1 MLACHSMLGWL
12 QVQQKQQ
19 EQGTQDRLFMVE
31 GAHKNYSPAWC
42 KNIQQ
47 GFHIGNKWDD
57 EKNKSSSAGRETATA
72 STATS
77 GLINGDRHESQKSR
91 KRRGNPAVLME
102 GSRCSRVNGRG
113 WRCCQQTLVGY
124 SLCEHHLGK
133 GRLRSMTSAKSKG
146 KKNKLEINS
155 SSGCS
160 SSHPSQVVAVV
171 DDDNDQEGKN
181 VGLRMKGGKK
191 MGMVKA
197 KSISSI
203 LLAQIT
209 EDEVLS
215 TNGNESRCSSN
226 SRSNLKIVTT

>member
-1 MLACHSMLGWL
+1 
-12 QVQQKQQ
+12 
-19 EQGTQDRLFMVE
+19 
-31 GAHKNYSPAWC
+31 
-42 KNIQQ
+42 
-47 GFHIGNKWDD
+47 
-57 EKNKSSSAGRETATA
+57 
-72 STATS
+72 
-77 GLINGDRHESQKSR
+77 
-91 KRRGNPAVLME
+91 
-102 GSRCSRVNGRG
+102 
-113 WRCCQQTLVGY
+113 
-124 SLCEHHLGK
+124 
-133 GRLRSMTSAKSKG
+133 MTSAKSKG